1 MLAKVTVI
9 VAFFFVLFL
18 PLAVQ
23 RMVGVQSA
31 VGADDSAPDARL
43 KLVIVTP
50 HVEQIREEFGNAF
63 SRWHQRHHG
72 EPVFIDWRTPGGTTD
87 IIKQLEAQFE
97 AAVANGRIDDQ
108 GRADRGAIGYDLFF
122 GGGSFDHG
130 KMRDLRSGVRTRDG
144 QRIAYRWG
152 APAGF
157 SSEQLEEWF
166 GPNQIGAQM
175 LYDPDQHWIGTA
187 LSGFGLVYNRD
198 VVASLGL
205 PEPRSFEDLTDPRY
219 AGLLALA
226 DGRQSGSITTTYDSI
241 LNKNDWEVGWRI
253 LRELAANARYF
264 AAAST
269 KPPVDVS
276 QGEAAAGLAIDF
288 YGRGQSQFVLQPGQ
302 DAADSRVGYVDPEGA
317 VYIDADPVSIV
328 NGASDPDLARRFVE
342 FCLTTEAQALW
353 QFHAL
358 NTPAATDNPT
368 VDGVKL
374 GPARYELRRMPVRR
388 VMYERYW
395 DHLTDKVDPFKLASD
410 VPTRGYRP
418 AIGPLM
424 AAFGIDTS
432 REIRAAWRA
441 LNRARD
447 RARTGDFNPSTLAEM
462 ERLFY
467 AMPEHRFQT
476 GSIWWPTEITEGI
489 ERDALREL
497 ERMKIATFPQLRAAI
512 ATARSDGKL
521 APAILAQFESLAA
534 REPRFGDATPSA
546 VLSPQSLRPIRNDTD
561 SWRHPEHGRRALIA
575 YTEFFRRTYREVL
588 RLEQSAA
595 APAAA
600 SIAD

>member
-1 MLAKVTVI
+1 MLAKVSVI
-9 VAFFFVLFL
+9 VAFVLVLFL

-23 RMVGVQSA
+23 RMVGD
-31 VGADDSAPDARL
+31 GATSVDPTAGAGSLR
-43 KLVIVTP
+43 LVIVTP
-50 HVEQIREEFGNAF
+50 HVEQIREEFGAAF
-63 SRWHQRHHG
+63 SRWHERAHG
-72 EPVFIDWRTPGGTTD
+72 ESVFIDWRTPGGTTD

-97 AAVANGRIDDQ
+97 AAVVNGRIDEN
-108 GRADRGAIGYDLFF
+108 GRAERGAIGYDLFF

-130 KMRDLRSGVRTRDG
+130 KMREQRSGVRARDG
-144 QRIAYRWG
+144 RRIAYRWG

-157 SSEQLEEWF
+157 SAEQLEEWF
-166 GPNQIGAQM
+166 GPNKIGAQM

-241 LNKNDWEVGWRI
+241 LNKNDWDVGWRI

-288 YGRGQSQFVLQPGQ
+288 YGRGQSQFVLQAGR
-302 DAADSRVGYVDPEGA
+302 DASESRVGYVDPEGA

-328 NGASDPDLARRFVE
+328 NGASEPDLARRFVE
-342 FCLTTEAQALW
+342 FCLTIEAQALW
-353 QFHAL
+353 QFHA
-358 NTPAATDNPT
+358 TGSAAGANNPT
-368 VDGVKL
+368 LEGVTL
-374 GPARYELRRMPVRR
+374 GPSRYELRRMPVRR
-388 VMYERYW
+388 IMYERYW

-424 AAFGIDTS
+424 AAFGIDTA
-432 REIRAAWRA
+432 RECRAAWRA
-441 LNRARD
+441 LNQARERARS
-447 RARTGDFNPSTLAEM
+447 GDFDPSTLAEM

-467 AMPEHRFQT
+467 AMPEHRFRT
-476 GSIWWPTEITEGI
+476 GSIWWPSEVTEGI

-497 ERMKIATFPQLRAAI
+497 ERLKVATFAQLRATI
-512 ATARSDGKL
+512 ASAKFDGKL
-521 APAILAQFESLAA
+521 APGMLAQFEILAERVSLHGESTAS
-534 REPRFGDATPSA
+534 T
-546 VLSPQSLRPIRNDTD
+546 VISPKSLRPIRNDTD

-575 YTEFFRRTYREVL
+575 YTEFFRRSYLEVV
-588 RLEQSAA
+588 RLGGLDDRRTGSKAA
-595 APAAA
+595 N
-600 SIAD
+600 